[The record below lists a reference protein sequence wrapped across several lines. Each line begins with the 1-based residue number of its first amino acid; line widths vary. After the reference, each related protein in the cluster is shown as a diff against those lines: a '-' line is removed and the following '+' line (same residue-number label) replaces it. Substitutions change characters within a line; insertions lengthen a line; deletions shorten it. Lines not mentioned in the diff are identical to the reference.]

1 MAVNKHFHTSNSAA
15 IATEKSL
22 YNNLVAE
29 AIQIYGHD
37 VYYMDRTLV
46 NEDTILGIDPLSK
59 FKDAAKIEMYM
70 EDADG
75 GFAGERELISQ
86 FGLENLSE
94 ATFVVN
100 KLRFQEMTK
109 QIMIESGTS
118 SEEGGSILLEEGS
131 LIQSTDAGGSIL
143 INATDSSSSNSGD
156 EFLLDGTDSS
166 STDAGDKIIL
176 NATAVDS
183 YSKLEGS
190 DFYILSETAAT
201 DSDRPLEGDALY
213 HPILEKMF
221 QINFVD
227 HDEPFH
233 QLDNNPVYKLRC
245 RLFDYG
251 MEALDTGISDI
262 DAIET
267 TETLDALIYQFTL
280 EQSSAVNED
289 IRLENGI
296 TNAGLALLDGTD
308 LNFERMVLN
317 GTDLH
322 FEKMILSGTDSSST
336 NAGDNIRL
344 EGGDSSDGILLNET
358 SETVPS
364 NRESNVRLE
373 GGDSSDGYLL
383 NENSETSTS
392 NAGDN
397 ISGEDDTTS
406 VGESIILEQPA
417 DSGDAAYLLNED
429 YIVGDFDTDT
439 TTQNELFE
447 VQSRSVL
454 DFSESNPFGDVGS
467 SS

>member
-1 MAVNKHFHTSNSAA
+1 MSVNKHFHTSNSAA

-118 SEEGGSILLEEGS
+118 SAEGGSILLEEGS

-176 NATAVDS
+176 NATAIDS

-190 DFYILSETAAT
+190 TFYILTETAAT

-262 DAIET
+262 DAIEDI
-267 TETLDALIYQFTL
+267 ETFEALIYQFTL

-308 LNFERMVLN
+308 LDFERMVLN
-317 GTDLH
+317 GT
-322 FEKMILSGTDSSST
+322 GSSLDRD
-336 NAGDNIRL
+336 GDNI
-344 EGGDSSDGILLNET
+344 
-358 SETVPS
+358 
-364 NRESNVRLE
+364 RLE

-383 NENSETSTS
+383 NEDSETSTS

-429 YIVGDFDTDT
+429 YIVGDFSTDK